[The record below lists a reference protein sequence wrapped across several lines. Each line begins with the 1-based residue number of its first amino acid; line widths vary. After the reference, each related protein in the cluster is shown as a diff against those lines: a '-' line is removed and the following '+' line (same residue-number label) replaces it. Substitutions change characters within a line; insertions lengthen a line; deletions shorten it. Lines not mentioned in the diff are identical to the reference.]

1 MERRLTRWRI
11 TFLTILVFTFIGNGR
26 FAEVTDKK
34 QDVTTDD
41 VSKQI
46 EEKGK
51 SIDVLSSLIEHSTDN
66 MEDEIEKA
74 GKDIDSPDAQ
84 KRIEIAGDDVDKL
97 ADEMDE
103 KTEKEGDLIENAVE
117 ATPAVDSS
125 ETSKH
130 TAETK
135 TSEKA
140 DKHEEVHAKP
150 VKTVTI
156 ISAFEKQEKLR
167 QKMEDLLD
175 EQGKKVEEIGD
186 KMEKSRRNVIL
197 HKRNKQ
203 LSRSKKAGKLRNKLT
218 KTRSR
223 KKEKLVNKNA
233 TKRRVIIPVNR
244 KKLEKLML
252 YYYITDKM
260 KNGELNLHTLGKFFD
275 EVKGLNLNGEQAKKS
290 EPSLSSFA
298 KVESSLNLMKAAQKE
313 NEKTS
318 ELGDV
323 NKILKQFLKAKM
335 EAEESE
341 VSKRKE
347 KETDLK
353 SLVKS
358 LENTDEKSSPP
369 MSTVEDDATDNQDLK
384 TKSGQAEAQPEA
396 DSTGSSQ
403 TEADRTNQ
411 AEAESSSSTPTE
423 AESSSSNQAEADTN
437 ANGNA
442 KDKEGLTTSQVHEM
456 LDKIKVINA
465 TIFQNEKKKKKANK
479 QKSGKRCVD
488 KNCVGRALISFL
500 DKALSAVKQETAT
513 EKTAPTEEKE
523 SAPQSAPKS
532 AFKSA
537 KEAPK
542 ITGETRSKGDPY
554 AGIGFAELEDKG
566 DIEDGKDAPGRERHL
581 MAHSHD
587 HHDDHHHDDHHHDDH
602 HQGMFGGY
610 RGYHG
615 HVMPIRTNHRHDEY
629 GYTEPLN
636 VDTAP
641 MHHYPNRHMHDH
653 LDVDSMIRGHP
664 YTYPH
669 HTPDIALEGPISTAP
684 VYEDMHHMLNGPG
697 IHDQPDVH
705 YEVEMHAHPN
715 GEDME
720 HEIKEGVMDVEDVGR
735 SIEDNVQRGVD
746 RVTAISNHDVEA
758 PDYDSEGH
766 MEPTIHREDMQ
777 EDDQD

>member
-1 MERRLTRWRI
+1 MYEKKLMHEIVSLHW
-11 TFLTILVFTFIGNGR
+11 FSIL
-26 FAEVTDKK
+26 
-34 QDVTTDD
+34 
-41 VSKQI
+41 
-46 EEKGK
+46 
-51 SIDVLSSLIEHSTDN
+51 
-66 MEDEIEKA
+66 
-74 GKDIDSPDAQ
+74 
-84 KRIEIAGDDVDKL
+84 
-97 ADEMDE
+97 
-103 KTEKEGDLIENAVE
+103 
-117 ATPAVDSS
+117 
-125 ETSKH
+125 
-130 TAETK
+130 
-135 TSEKA
+135 
-140 DKHEEVHAKP
+140 
-150 VKTVTI
+150 
-156 ISAFEKQEKLR
+156 
-167 QKMEDLLD
+167 
-175 EQGKKVEEIGD
+175 GKKVEEIGD

-203 LSRSKKAGKLRNKLT
+203 LTRSKKAGKLRNKLT

-323 NKILKQFLKAKM
+323 NKILKQFSKAKM

-341 VSKRKE
+341 LSKRKE

-411 AEAESSSSTPTE
+411 AEAESSSSNPTE

-437 ANGNA
+437 ANGNT

-513 EKTAPTEEKE
+513 EKTAPTEAKE
-523 SAPQSAPKS
+523 SVPQSAPKS

-566 DIEDGKDAPGRERHL
+566 DIQDGKDAPGRERHL
-581 MAHSHD
+581 MAHSVDLIGTSHPLGYSAERPQFRHSIHDNDDDEEEDDDDDDDYHHMHHAPIYPYPVPQQMHHVHHHVHHLIHDEHD

-705 YEVEMHAHPN
+705 YEVEMHAHPFHH
-715 GEDME
+715 E
-720 HEIKEGVMDVEDVGR
+720 HEDEHEDEHE
-735 SIEDNVQRGVD
+735 EDH
-746 RVTAISNHDVEA
+746 HDDHGDDGDHENYH
-758 PDYDSEGH
+758 DDHGDDHHDDDFHEGH
-766 MEPTIHREDMQ
+766 HRDDHEYDMHGDKS
-777 EDDQD
+777 EFN